1 MHKALLSTAVSAGK
15 VYKYVRVRWQH
26 FKARRQPPSPHHK
39 MNNFPELTGLRGLA
53 ALWVLAFH
61 AWVASTPRII
71 SAFGLDLTPFFS
83 CGWAGVQIFFVLSG
97 FLLGLPYALA
107 YAGEGSRPKAI
118 PYLARRLARVFPAY
132 YLQLILLIAFYL
144 STGKT
149 HLIPNLDSLWR
160 HGLMLFMPQPVG
172 TQPLVGTWWTLPVEL
187 SFYLVLPALSTLL
200 IPGKIRYLIIL
211 LGVSMPLWR
220 HFTVLTLSGA
230 PMNEKVT
237 MAVQLPGAI
246 DSFGMGMLCAWVHV
260 EIVVKNRLEAL
271 RRLMNH
277 RAIPLLAS
285 AGLLVPLLYWQ
296 HYNYK
301 QYWTDSYIFYL
312 WTPLLNLSMTG
323 IILYASINQ
332 QKGIKLLRA
341 RPMVYLGTISY
352 GTYLWHFPV
361 IDFLMEHTP
370 LHATNFYVF
379 PLLLILTI
387 CATVPIAALSWELL
401 EKHILKI
408 ARHV

>member
-1 MHKALLSTAVSAGK
+1 
-15 VYKYVRVRWQH
+15 
-26 FKARRQPPSPHHK
+26 

-61 AWVASTPRII
+61 AWAASTPKII

-107 YAGEGSRPKAI
+107 YAGEGQRPKAV
-118 PYLARRLARVFPAY
+118 PFLARRLARVFPAY
-132 YLQLILLIAFYL
+132 YLQLLLLIAFYL

-149 HLIPNLDSLWR
+149 HLIPNLDSLWL

-187 SFYLVLPALSTLL
+187 SFYLVLPALSALL
-200 IPGKIRYLIIL
+200 APGKIRYLIIL

-220 HFTVLTLSGA
+220 HFAVLTLSGA

-260 EIVVKNRLEAL
+260 EIVVKNRFEAF

-332 QKGIKLLRA
+332 KKGIKLLRA

-361 IDFLMEHTP
+361 IDFLMEQTP
-370 LHATNFYVF
+370 LHAANFYVF

-401 EKHILKI
+401 EKHII
-408 ARHV
+408 RVARHV